1 MIMAKIKKGEGAT
14 VEWESQ
20 GEYPIRF
27 VDGLFDA
34 ANPQLAETL
43 REVTGSDEPRMM
55 LVADSNVVQRNQG
68 LGSQIGRYMQQ
79 HRIHLVANPVVIGG
93 GEKLKADTFHTVIKV
108 AAAAIDAKIGANDAM
123 LALGGGTVLDVAGYA
138 GAQVRGG
145 IKVVRA
151 PTTVA
156 SMVDSTFAET
166 AGVDATNVKDAMC
179 VSCRPAGVLID
190 TGFARTV
197 LDGVWR
203 GGIGEIVRYA
213 AARDSSLMKKVAEN
227 AETLKG
233 RNSAAMAETV
243 KECVLSKA
251 KKGGTTL
258 GLWSAMRLEAMSGY
272 KLPHG
277 YAVPIGICIDCG
289 YAVAKGFMKQ
299 EDRDFV
305 CGALDDSGAFDG
317 LYHSRHLLTQTDN
330 ILYGLDAWRLT
341 PNGCAGIEVPAGIGK
356 TDIEDAPDREAYGR
370 VIEDIVLNYFD

>member
-1 MIMAKIKKGEGAT
+1 MAKIKKGEGAMI
-14 VEWESQ
+14 EWESQ
-20 GEYPIRF
+20 GEFPIRF

-79 HRIHLVANPVVIGG
+79 HRITLVGNPVVIGG

-108 AAAAIDAKIGANDAM
+108 AAAAIDAKIGSNDAV
-123 LALGGGTVLDVAGYA
+123 LALGGGSVLDVAGYA
-138 GAQVRGG
+138 CAQVRGG
-145 IKVVRA
+145 LNVVRA

-156 SMVDSTFAET
+156 SMADSTFAET
-166 AGVDATNVKDAMC
+166 AGIDATNVKDAMC
-179 VSCRPAGVLID
+179 IPCRPAGVLID
-190 TGFARTV
+190 TNFAKTV

-203 GGIGEIVRYA
+203 GGIGELVRYA
-213 AARDSSLMKKVAEN
+213 AAKDATLMRKIAEM
-227 AETLKG
+227 AEALKN
-233 RNSAAMAETV
+233 RNSALMSETV
-243 KECVLSKA
+243 KECVLSRA

-299 EDRDFV
+299 EDRDLV
-305 CGALDDSGAFDG
+305 CNALADAGAFDG
-317 LYHSRHLLTQTDN
+317 LFHSKHLLTQTEN
-330 ILYGLDAWRLT
+330 ILFGIDAWRLT
-341 PNGCAGIEVPAGIGK
+341 PNGHAGIEVPAGVGK
-356 TDIEDAPDREAYGR
+356 TDIEETPDREAYGR
-370 VIEDIVLNYFD
+370 AIEDIVLNYFE